1 LKKVS
6 LVLIILLLTLMVLG
20 PLYILKEYIGKG
32 NTEKVGHRL
41 HWNTGNSTRI
51 SGADW
56 VEQQRAV
63 WEMIPLREDL
73 QLLMLPADDWKNS
86 LQLLSEVS
94 YTENIFPYLVN
105 ENTLKNPRELKRQL
119 GSITPLL
126 NIKDILLPEKFKQYQ
141 LSIEQELNVPT
152 KLVSHS
158 QFTKN
163 IIIVSDKDPSYA
175 MPAATWSA
183 LTGDKILVINPT
195 DTSQLAQLSS
205 SPSVNIYLLGNKE
218 FTSNVAGDLGI
229 PSTHIITDN
238 NASDLS
244 GSFAKYYDRETGFG
258 WWASQQTPEGG
269 KNFFLVNNDN
279 WQGAILAAVP
289 ALDGRFG
296 PVLLTDALSLP
307 ASLENYFWQTKS
319 EWFVTPTEG
328 PYNHTFIFGSTEQI
342 SFPVQ
347 ARLDFIEEINPYM
360 MQGDQ
365 GVSALDGIVLVWL
378 TLSVAS
384 AIWLWC
390 HITTR
395 KSNLSPYMK
404 YGWTLLSLTLGPL
417 AIYSYYLAYRGYTH
431 QVSQTQYIRPFWVQA
446 VAATLSTLAYGAPTM
461 ILTGFILSI
470 NGLPLVQLDNPLFII
485 GNPMVLSMVASY
497 VAGYVVLA
505 FLFVPLMLM
514 TNEQSSYL
522 DTVHDNL
529 LVVFVSMTGI
539 SIGMLAGMWWLM
551 MEYLPMMAEESN
563 LLWWGVMSAS
573 TILGAFTGLIFN
585 WPLVAHGRKKGDM

>member
-1 LKKVS
+1 
-6 LVLIILLLTLMVLG
+6 MVLS
-20 PLYILKEYIGKG
+20 PLYVLKEYIGKG
-32 NTEKVGHRL
+32 NTENIGLRL
-41 HWNTGNSTRI
+41 HWHTGNSTRI

-56 VEQQRAV
+56 IEQQRAV
-63 WEMIPLREDL
+63 WNMIAPGEDL
-73 QLLMLPADDWKNS
+73 QLLMLPADDWKIS

-94 YTENIFPYLVN
+94 YSENIFPYIVAK
-105 ENTLKNPRELKRQL
+105 NTLENPQELKRQF
-119 GSITPLL
+119 SSFIPSL
-126 NIKDILLPEKFKQYQ
+126 NIKNILLPEIFKQHQ
-141 LSIEQELNVPT
+141 ISIEQELNIST
-152 KLVSHS
+152 RLIEHN
-158 QFTKN
+158 QLTKN

-183 LTGDKILVINPT
+183 LTGDKILVINPA
-195 DTSQLAQLSS
+195 DSSQLAQLSS

-218 FTSNVAGDLGI
+218 FTSNVARNLGI
-229 PSTHIITDN
+229 PSPHIITDN
-238 NASDLS
+238 TPSALS
-244 GSFAKYYDRETGFG
+244 RSFAKYYDRETGFG
-258 WWASQQTPEGG
+258 WRASRQTPEGG

-279 WQGAILAAVP
+279 WQSAVLATVP
-289 ALDGRFG
+289 TLNGRFG
-296 PVLLTDALSLP
+296 PVLLTDAQSLP

-328 PYNHTFIFGSTEQI
+328 PYNHTFIFGNQEQI

-347 ARLDFIEEINPYM
+347 ARLDFIEEINTYM

-378 TLSVAS
+378 TLAVAS
-384 AIWLWC
+384 AVWLWC

-539 SIGMLAGMWWLM
+539 SIGMLGGMWWLM

-563 LLWWGVMSAS
+563 LLWWGVLSAS